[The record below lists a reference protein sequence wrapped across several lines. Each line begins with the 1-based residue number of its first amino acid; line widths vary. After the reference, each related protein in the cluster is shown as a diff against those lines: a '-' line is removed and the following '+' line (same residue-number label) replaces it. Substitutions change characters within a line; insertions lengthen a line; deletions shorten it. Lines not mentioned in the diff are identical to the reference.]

1 MKKLFLLFAVSA
13 LAGVTHGQEAAK
25 SILSKTENHT
35 ALTSTFEGQTVSNG
49 KQESSALNG
58 ARTTT
63 TMGRWYDYAD
73 TFLNGAYQSGG
84 CHGVPST
91 GSTLIT
97 FWSDTTAEFGY
108 SDGTY
113 GNNTWTSVGLVILPF
128 DSYWNNT
135 MFAAG
140 QMAIRSTDAY
150 AVDSI
155 AAVGIYGRSYA
166 TPAKRAVTDHI
177 RFGLVHGNGTA
188 ATDLNIYFFT
198 GMANYCVDTLR
209 YLQMFH
215 DSLNNTAA
223 NSSGSTGF
231 SEHTYSFPLVEAD
244 TSTAFYFAKPFAL
257 SPVFSVPAGSAVG
270 AAVSFQSGDAT
281 YPTTGAVPRD
291 TIQHSDGTFKYGSF
305 LPQIVY
311 NGVGGATPIIQFM
324 EYAWPGDHTVGHFKR
339 EGAGDAGWGGKYIPE
354 WAWTTSSGP
363 SALQIPR
370 VLFHLTCT
378 TCPTI
383 GTASLESNNVTA
395 LKSVKIY
402 PNPSVSD
409 LNIEFSLSQATKIS
423 ASLSNVMGQVVAT
436 QDLGNVASGKVTF
449 NTANL
454 ANGVYFYEFLA
465 NGTRSTGH
473 VVVAH

>member
-13 LAGVTHGQEAAK
+13 LAGVAQGQEAAK
-25 SILSKTENHT
+25 SILSKTENRS

-49 KQESSALNG
+49 KQDLSALTG

-63 TMGRWYDYAD
+63 TYGRWYDYAD
-73 TFLNGAYQSGG
+73 TFLNNAYQSGG

-91 GSTLIT
+91 ASTLVT

-108 SDGTY
+108 SDGTF

-135 MFAAG
+135 IYG
-140 QMAIRSTDAY
+140 GDMAIRSTDAY
-150 AVDSI
+150 SVDSMI
-155 AAVGIYGRSYA
+155 AVGIYGRSYA

-177 RFGLVHGNGTA
+177 KFGLVHGPGAST
-188 ATDLNIYFFT
+188 TDLLSYYFH
-198 GMANYCVDTLR
+198 GMTNYCVDTLR

-215 DSLNNTAA
+215 DSLTNTAT
-223 NSSGSTGF
+223 NSSTSTGF
-231 SEHTYSFPLVEAD
+231 SEHTYTFPLVEAD
-244 TSTAFYFAKPFAL
+244 TSTAMYFAKSFAL
-257 SPVFSVPAGSAVG
+257 SPAFAVPAGSAVG

-291 TIQHSDGTFKYGSF
+291 TVQHTDGTFKYGCF

-311 NGVGGATPIIQFM
+311 NGTGGATPVIQFM
-324 EYAWPGDHTVGHFKR
+324 EYAWPADHTVGHFKR
-339 EGAGDAGWGGKYIPE
+339 EGAGDAGWGGFYIPG
-354 WAWTTSSGP
+354 WAWTTSAGA

-370 VLFHLTCT
+370 LLFHITCT
-378 TCPTI
+378 TCLLI
-383 GTASLESNNVTA
+383 GNPSLESNNVTA

-409 LNIEFSLSQATKIS
+409 LNIEFSLSQATQIS
-423 ASLSNVMGQVVAT
+423 ASLTNVMGQVVAT

-449 NTANL
+449 NTSEL

>member
-13 LAGVTHGQEAAK
+13 LAGVAKGQEAAK
-25 SILSKTENHT
+25 SILSKTENQT
-35 ALTSTFEGQTVSNG
+35 ALTSTFDGQTVSNG
-49 KQESSALNG
+49 KQDLTALNG
-58 ARTTT
+58 ARTTV

-73 TFLNGAYQSGG
+73 TFLNNFYQSGG

-91 GSTLIT
+91 GSTLLT
-97 FWSDTTAEFGY
+97 MWGDTTAEFGY
-108 SDGTY
+108 SDGTF
-113 GNNTWTSVGLVILPF
+113 GLNTWTSVGQVILPF
-128 DSYWNNT
+128 DNYWNNT
-135 MFAAG
+135 IFNAG

-150 AVDSI
+150 SVDSI
-155 AAVGIYGRSYA
+155 IAVGIYGRSYA

-177 RFGLVHGNGTA
+177 KFGLVHGTGATG
-188 ATDLNIYFFT
+188 TDLLGYYFHNMT
-198 GMANYCVDTLR
+198 NYCVDTLR

-223 NSSGSTGF
+223 NSSASTVL
-231 SEHTYSFPLVEAD
+231 SEHTYTFNLVEAD
-244 TSTAFYFAKPFAL
+244 TSTSMYFAKAFPL
-257 SPVFSVPAGSAVG
+257 SPAFSVPAGSAVG
-270 AAVSFQSGDAT
+270 AAVSFQSGD
-281 YPTTGAVPRD
+281 YPTTGSSVPRD
-291 TIQHSDGTFKYGSF
+291 TVQYTDGTFKYGCF
-305 LPQIVY
+305 LPQIIY
-311 NGVGGATPIIQFM
+311 NGTGGTTPIIQFM
-324 EYAWPGDHTVGHFKR
+324 EYGWPSDHTVGHFKR
-339 EGAGDAGWGGKYIPE
+339 EGAGDAGWGGFYIPG

-370 VLFHLTCT
+370 LLFHLTCT
-378 TCPTI
+378 TCLTI
-383 GTASLESNNVTA
+383 GTASLESNNITA

-402 PNPSVSD
+402 PNPAVSD

-465 NGTRSTGH
+465 NGSRSTGH